1 MNLTSYLEKFDIPLT
16 SVVDATAFVDA
27 MPSEDASL
35 FTSLFDIHGGDN
47 PNLIAKYI
55 CNAVLKG
62 ENDLNRV
69 KAYVSSRVK
78 ALSAAV
84 VKEVPADLVPVVYS
98 APVVVEVAPEPEVTV
113 TVDDAPETTV
123 EAPTP
128 AVDAAPIVAVPE
140 VIQAKR
146 GRGRPKL
153 AETAYDRAV
162 KIMRSLDKYDTKTVI
177 SALEAAGI
185 KKSSAHVY
193 LCNARQAGV
202 IPRV

>member
-1 MNLTSYLEKFDIPLT
+1 MLTSYLEKFDIPMT
-16 SVVDATAFVDA
+16 SVVDATAFVDT

-35 FTSLFDIHGGDN
+35 FASLFDISGGDN

-55 CNAVLKG
+55 CNAVLTG

-69 KAYVSSRVK
+69 KAYVAGRAKAFASS
-78 ALSAAV
+78 V
-84 VKEVPADLVPVVYS
+84 VKEVPAETVPVVYS
-98 APVVVEVAPEPEVTV
+98 APVIVETAPEPEVTV
-113 TVDDAPETTV
+113 TVETAPEVVVKAPVTV
-123 EAPTP
+123 PHVAPT
-128 AVDAAPIVAVPE
+128 IITGPE
-140 VIQAKR
+140 VIVAKR

-162 KIMRSLDKYDTKTVI
+162 KIMQGLSKHDTKSVI
-177 SALEAAGI
+177 AALEAAGI